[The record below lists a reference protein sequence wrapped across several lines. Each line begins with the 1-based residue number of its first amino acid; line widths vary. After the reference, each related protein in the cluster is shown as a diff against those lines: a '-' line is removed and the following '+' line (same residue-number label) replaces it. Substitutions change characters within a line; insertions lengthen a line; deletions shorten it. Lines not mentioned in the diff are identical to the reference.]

1 MSGGGGSSGVANSV
15 EHFVST
21 VRSMT
26 NNNNFSDLAEFC
38 GKSFDMLARNHSNLM
53 NVAATLETGTHSLG
67 MSAVLSAAL
76 NQGSDIPDWDDL
88 FGGVVIFIKD
98 SDEEQM
104 KHGPLLFADLCH
116 RLTDEL
122 V

>member
-1 MSGGGGSSGVANSV
+1 MSGGGGSSGGANSV

-98 SDEEQM
+98 YDEEQM